1 MTRWGRF
8 PPLTEEIQFDE
19 KWAFVY
25 QKEKRGD
32 PACLEDERRGEN
44 WDHVAFDPQH
54 RLVLEVVPGKRH
66 QRQRR
71 TLIRAPQRRTGGRR
85 MRLLTSDEYRAYRTE
100 ILSAYGIEEAV
111 LRTGQPG
118 RRANPRRFR
127 RPICSTR
134 RCIRRAAPAGWSTS
148 NRVCSLNGNAE
159 RRRWLPD

>member
-71 TLIRAPQRRTGGRR
+71 RNGRVVHLEPRLQFKWQRRTPAMAAG
-85 MRLLTSDEYRAYRTE
+85 LTDHVWTLKEWIT
-100 ILSAYGIEEAV
+100 
-111 LRTGQPG
+111 
-118 RRANPRRFR
+118 F
-127 RPICSTR
+127 
-134 RCIRRAAPAGWSTS
+134 PAKF
-148 NRVCSLNGNAE
+148 C
-159 RRRWLPD
+159 

>member
-1 MTRWGRF
+1 
-8 PPLTEEIQFDE
+8 
-19 KWAFVY
+19 
-25 QKEKRGD
+25 
-32 PACLEDERRGEN
+32 
-44 WDHVAFDPQH
+44 
-54 RLVLEVVPGKRH
+54 
-66 QRQRR
+66 
-71 TLIRAPQRRTGGRR
+71 

-159 RRRWLPD
+159 RRAMAAGLTDHVWTLKEWITFPAKFC